1 MRISIKILFIYFM
14 GFQANAQ
21 VRTVQVLDTNWRF
34 VNQDINATTLN
45 QLDDATWQTVNVPHD
60 WAVLG
65 NFDMNIDRQMV
76 QVVEDGEKTAKLRTG
91 RTGAL
96 PCFNVGWYRRVLPVS
111 KADEGKR
118 IFIEFDGAMSR
129 AKVYVNGQYVGE
141 WPYGYSSFS
150 FEITKFLQFNT
161 ENTVSVRL
169 ENKTE
174 SSRWYPGAGIYRNV
188 RLVKTATAR
197 IAQWGTYITTPTI
210 SEKTGEINIKTTID
224 ADATTP
230 FPKESGFRSSTVFKL
245 ITDIFDASG
254 KKVGTVS
261 SEKMGDKDKIFDQTL
276 KISTPQYW
284 SVETPIRYTAV
295 SKLFVGK
302 TQVDEY
308 TSSFG
313 FRTIRFDKDKGFFL
327 NGKNVKF
334 KGVCM
339 HHDLG
344 PIGAAVNY
352 RATERQMVMLKEMGC
367 NAIRTAHNPPS
378 VELLNICDSLGL
390 MVQVEAFDEWK
401 NGKNA
406 NGYGEFFDAWAEKD
420 LTNMIQLD
428 RNHPSVIM
436 WSIGN
441 EIKEQS
447 MHEGK
452 EMTRMLTS
460 ICHNLDPTRPVSAGF
475 NNHNAAIKNGL
486 AGEVDLVG
494 FNYKPL
500 DYVKKH
506 QENSTFT
513 IYGSETASTVSTRGE
528 YKFPVV
534 ETKKP
539 WYSDYQISSYGLDC
553 APWATTPDT
562 EFEQQDNL
570 EFISGEFVWTVFD
583 YLGEPTPYNEG
594 TPAKSSYF
602 GIVDLAGLPKDR
614 YYLYQSKWSDKPML
628 HLLPH
633 WNWEDRKGQN
643 VPVFCYTNYP
653 KAELFVNGKSMGIKQ
668 KDKTEKYSRYRLMWK
683 DVVYEAGE
691 IKVVAYDNNNKAVE
705 EKIIKTAGAPHS
717 IRLTAD
723 RDSIKADGKDL
734 VFITVEIVDKQGNLC
749 PKTGSLL
756 FFDVTGA
763 GNLKAL
769 CNGNP
774 IDQTPFVSQYMS
786 VFNGKM
792 VAVIEPNRVG
802 GEVVVNVG
810 GGLFASKKLKIV
822 VKK

>member
-1 MRISIKILFIYFM
+1 MLKNVKILFIYFL

-21 VRTVQVLDTNWRF
+21 VRTVHLLDTNWRF
-34 VNQDINATTLN
+34 VNHDIHATTLN
-45 QLDDATWQTVNVPHD
+45 QLDDATWQQVNVPHD
-60 WAVLG
+60 WAISG
-65 NFDMNIDRQMV
+65 NFDMNIDKQSV
-76 QVVEDGEKTAKLRTG
+76 QVVEDGEKTARLRTG

-96 PCFNVGWYRRVLPVS
+96 PCFGIGWYRRELPVS
-111 KADEGKR
+111 KDDAGKR

-129 AKVYVNGQYVGE
+129 SKVYVNGQFVGE

-150 FEITKFLQFNT
+150 FEITQFLRLDT
-161 ENTVSVRL
+161 KNTVSVRL

-188 RLVKTATAR
+188 RLVKTAAAR
-197 IAQWGTYITTPTI
+197 ITQWGTHITTPTI
-210 SEKTGEINIKTTID
+210 SEKIGEVNIKTTID
-224 ADATTP
+224 AAEIP
-230 FPKESGFRSSTVFKL
+230 PSVLKL
-245 ITDIFDASG
+245 TTDIFDASG
-254 KKVGTVS
+254 KKVGSVS
-261 SEKMGDKDKIFDQTL
+261 SEKKGEKRLIFDQNL
-276 KISTPQYW
+276 KINTPQYW
-284 SVETPIRYTAV
+284 SVETPTRYTAV

-308 TSSFG
+308 TSKFG
-313 FRTIRFDKDKGFFL
+313 FRTIRFDRDKGFFL

-378 VELLNICDSLGL
+378 VELLDICDSLGL

-420 LTNMIQLD
+420 LTNMIQRD

-441 EIKEQS
+441 EIREQGMAS
-447 MHEGK
+447 GK
-452 EMTRMLTS
+452 DIARMLTQ
-460 ICHNLDPTRPVSAGF
+460 ICHKLDSTRPVTAGF

-486 AGEVDLVG
+486 AAEIDLVG

-500 DYVKKH
+500 DYVKKRK
-506 QENSTFT
+506 ENPTFT

-539 WYSDYQISSYGLDC
+539 WYSDYQISSYDLDC
-553 APWATTPDT
+553 ASWATTPDT
-562 EFEQQDNL
+562 EFEQQDDL
-570 EFISGEFVWTVFD
+570 EFISGEFVWTGFD

-614 YYLYQSKWSDKPML
+614 YYLYQSKWSDKPVL
-628 HLLPH
+628 HVLPH
-633 WNWEDRKGQN
+633 WNWADRVGQN

-668 KDKTEKYSRYRLMWK
+668 KEKTDKYSRYRLMWK
-683 DVVYEAGE
+683 DVVYQAGE
-691 IKVVAYDNNNKAVE
+691 IKVVAYDANGKAVA
-705 EKIIKTAGAPHS
+705 EKIIKTAGEPHT

-723 RDSIKADGKDL
+723 RDSLKADGKDL
-734 VFITVEIVDKQGNLC
+734 TFVTVEILDKQGNLC
-749 PKTGSLL
+749 PKAANFL
-756 FFDVTGA
+756 FFDVAGA
-763 GNLKAL
+763 GRLKAL

-774 IDQTPFVSQYMS
+774 IDQTPFVSSYMS

-792 VAVIEPNRVG
+792 VAVIESGRTVG
-802 GEVVVNVG
+802 ELNLTVS
-810 GGLFASKKLKIV
+810 GGLLAPKKIKIV
-822 VKK
+822 VGK

>member
-1 MRISIKILFIYFM
+1 MRSIIGFISLFNVILC
-14 GFQANAQ
+14 FQAQAQ
-21 VRTVQVLDTNWRF
+21 VRSVQLLDTNWRF
-34 VNQDINATTLN
+34 VNHDINIATLN

-65 NFDMNIDRQMV
+65 NFDMNIDKQAV

-96 PCFNVGWYRRVLPVS
+96 PCFGVGWYRRTLPVA

-118 IFIEFDGAMSR
+118 IFLEFDGSMSR
-129 AKVYVNGQYVGE
+129 TKVYVNGQYVGE

-150 FEITKFLQFNT
+150 LEITKFLQFDKQ
-161 ENTVSVRL
+161 NTVSVRL

-174 SSRWYPGAGIYRNV
+174 SSRWYPGAGIYRDV

-197 IAQWGTYITTPTI
+197 IAQWGTYITTPKI
-210 SEKTGEINIKTTID
+210 SEITGEVNIKTTID
-224 ADATTP
+224 ADVKAP
-230 FPKESGFRSSTVFKL
+230 SVLKL
-245 ITDIFDASG
+245 ITDVFDPSG

-261 SEKMGDKDKIFDQTL
+261 SEKKKDGTMVFDQTL
-276 KISTPQYW
+276 KINTPQYW
-284 SVETPIRYTAV
+284 SVSTPIRYTTV
-295 SKLFVGK
+295 SKLYVGK
-302 TQVDEY
+302 AQVDEY
-308 TSSFG
+308 TSKFG
-313 FRTIRFDKDKGFFL
+313 FRTIRFDRDKGFFL
-327 NGKNVKF
+327 NGKSLKI

-344 PIGAAVNY
+344 PIGSAVNY
-352 RATERQMVMLKEMGC
+352 RATERQMVMMKEMGA
-367 NAIRTAHNPPS
+367 NAIRTSHNPPS
-378 VELLNICDSLGL
+378 VELLDICDSLGL

-420 LTNMIQLD
+420 VTNMIVRD
-428 RNHPSVIM
+428 RNHPSVIT

-441 EIKEQS
+441 EIREQG
-447 MHEGK
+447 MPAGK
-452 EMTRMLTS
+452 EMARMLTA
-460 ICHNLDPTRPVSAGF
+460 ICHKLDSTRPVSAGF

-494 FNYKPL
+494 FNYKPF
-500 DYVKKH
+500 DYAKKRA
-506 QENSTFT
+506 ENPTFT

-528 YKFPVV
+528 YKFPIV
-534 ETKKP
+534 ENKKP
-539 WYSDYQISSYGLDC
+539 WYSDYQVSSYDLDY

-562 EFEQQDNL
+562 EFEYQDDL
-570 EFISGEFVWTVFD
+570 EFVSGEFVWTGFD

-594 TPAKSSYF
+594 TPARSSYF

-614 YYLYQSKWSDKPML
+614 FYLYQSKWSDKPML

-633 WNWEDRKGQN
+633 WNWADRVGQN

-653 KAELFVNGKSMGIKQ
+653 KAELFVNGKSMGVKQ
-668 KDKTEKYSRYRLMWK
+668 KDKSNKYTRYRLMWK

-691 IKVVAYDNNNKAVE
+691 IKVVAYDNNNKVME
-705 EKIIKTAGAPHS
+705 EKTIKTAGEPYA
-717 IRLTAD
+717 IKLTVD

-734 VFITVEIVDKQGNLC
+734 AFVTVEIVDKQGNLC
-749 PKTGSLL
+749 PKSSSLL
-756 FFDVTGA
+756 FFEATGA
-763 GNLKAL
+763 GRLRAL

-774 IDQTPFVSQYMS
+774 IDQTPFFSKYMP
-786 VFNGKM
+786 VFNGKL
-792 VAVIEPNRVG
+792 VATIEADRVG
-802 GEVVVNVG
+802 GEINLSVG
-810 GGLFASKKLKIV
+810 GGLLVQKRVKIKV
-822 VKK
+822 GK